1 MAFLFAKSFPFCV
14 EESDVQTG
22 DGTDYPF
29 EMTLEDAME
38 LYWKFLSLKVTD
50 NLVYSFVNNPTEGN
64 CVATHS
70 FSNAIETLSYWPGKM
85 SEMICPPPPYFYG
98 TTGGYN
104 GTMTSSNTVSPY
116 NTAGF
121 YSLVYAQSVITK
133 KIDNTYKFFPSFLLE
148 ISTDLEYSSIYST
161 KNNGGLAS
169 QIVTLKT
176 SSTEY
181 KTNLY
186 ATGFNSGEHSSISL
200 SGSVVIEKASDRT
213 AE

>member
-14 EESDVQTG
+14 AESTVQTG
-22 DGTDYPF
+22 EGTDYPF

-38 LYWKFLSLKVTD
+38 LYWKFLSLKITD
-50 NLVYSFVNNPTEGN
+50 NLVYSFVNNDTAAS

-70 FSNAIETLSYWPGKM
+70 FSSTINTLSYWPNKM

-98 TTGGYN
+98 EASGSN
-104 GTMTSSNTVSPY
+104 GTMTSTNAAIPY
-116 NTAGF
+116 NTTGF
-121 YSLVYAQSVITK
+121 YQLVYAQSIITK
-133 KIDNTYKFFPSFLLE
+133 KINNTYKFFPSFLLE
-148 ISTDLEYSSIYST
+148 ISTDLEYSSSYST
-161 KNNGGLAS
+161 KDNGGIAS

-176 SSTEY
+176 SSKEY

-186 ATGFNSGEHSSISL
+186 ASTVIPGDHSDISL
-200 SGSVVIEKASDRT
+200 SGSIVIEKVSDRI

>member
-1 MAFLFAKSFPFCV
+1 MSFLFAKSFPFCV
-14 EESDVQTG
+14 QESDNQTG

-50 NLVYSFVNNPTEGN
+50 NLVYSFINNPTGAN

-70 FSNAIETLSYWPGKM
+70 FSNTIETLSYWPTKM

-98 TTGGYN
+98 TIGGSN
-104 GTMTSSNTVSPY
+104 GSMTSTNTVVPT
-116 NTAGF
+116 NTTGF
-121 YSLVYAQSVITK
+121 YSLSYGGEIITK
-133 KIDNTYKFFPSFLLE
+133 KINNTYKFYPAFLFE
-148 ISTDLEYSSIYST
+148 ISTDLEYSSNYST
-161 KNNGGLAS
+161 KDNGGLAS

-186 ATGFNSGEHSSISL
+186 VTGFNPGDHSSISL

-213 AE
+213 PE

>member
-14 EESDVQTG
+14 AESSAQTG
-22 DGTDYPF
+22 EGTDYPF

-50 NLVYSFVNNPTEGN
+50 NLVYSFTIDRPFNSSN

-70 FSNAIETLSYWPGKM
+70 FSSTINPLSYWPNKM

-98 TTGGYN
+98 EASGSNGFITSTQGGSGNTTG
-104 GTMTSSNTVSPY
+104 
-116 NTAGF
+116 F
-121 YSLVYAQSVITK
+121 YQLVYAQNIITK
-133 KIDNTYKFFPSFLLE
+133 KINNTYKFFPNFLLE
-148 ISTDLEYSSIYST
+148 ISTDLEYSSSYST
-161 KNNGGLAS
+161 KNNGGLAAR
-169 QIVTLKT
+169 IVTLKT

-186 ATGFNSGEHSSISL
+186 ATTDDSHTATSL
-200 SGSVVIEKASDRT
+200 SGSVVIEKASDRIT
-213 AE
+213 E

>member
-14 EESDVQTG
+14 QESDNQTG

-50 NLVYSFVNNPTEGN
+50 NLVYSFVNNPTDGN

-70 FSNAIETLSYWPGKM
+70 FSNTIETLSYWPSKM

-98 TTGGYN
+98 TTSGYN

-116 NTAGF
+116 NIAGF
-121 YSLVYAQSVITK
+121 YSLSYGGEIITK
-133 KIDNTYKFFPSFLLE
+133 KINNTYKFYPAFLFE
-148 ISTDLEYSSIYST
+148 ISTDLEYSSNYST
-161 KNNGGLAS
+161 KDNGGLAS

-186 ATGFNSGEHSSISL
+186 VTGFNPGDHSSISL

>member
-14 EESDVQTG
+14 EESSAQTG

-50 NLVYSFVNNPTEGN
+50 NLVYSFVNNPTTSN

-70 FSNAIETLSYWPGKM
+70 FSSTIETLSYWPNKM

-104 GTMTSSNTVSPY
+104 GTMTSTNTASPY

-121 YSLVYAQSVITK
+121 YSLSYGGEIITK
-133 KIDNTYKFFPSFLLE
+133 KINNIYKFCPAFLFE
-148 ISTDLEYSSIYST
+148 ISTDLEYSSNYST
-161 KNNGGLAS
+161 KDNGGLAS

-176 SSTEY
+176 SNNEY

-213 AE
+213 PE